1 MKKSLLLGVLLSFI
15 SVNLLCAN
23 EKIETLSRYEAAIEL
38 AAKLAELENNT
49 GSFSKVELIELEKKC
64 VDCSDELAKLGINVS
79 SLEKDMATVK
89 EDIDV
94 LKNDVA
100 AIKAEDNEKLK
111 LKGKYIFEN
120 RNVIFKSDDVKDVHR
135 TYATLELEGTAKVD
149 EDIELHTK
157 WRLIKDAD
165 LTGNNF
171 RTSDVKVAEMIIRN
185 AFNSD
190 GQLRLGRSYY
200 WHGSGFVLNDEMDGI
215 SYVKQNG
222 DTNIEYGMYF
232 EKQISESYHPIF
244 NVYLERNKSRKKYY
258 FDLFY
263 NTYEDGEY
271 KVSYVNNIK
280 KRNVKDCSI
289 LLFNAGLLGQFG
301 KNNDFE
307 YLVDGVVSQY
317 HDDNHKDK
325 NQTGFA
331 GHASIRYT
339 PKNSDFSGLI
349 AYNILTHDCYEELG
363 TKTRDNSWD
372 NFEDMSFDDKYWDYG
387 HKLIIPNTQ
396 DFRILLS
403 YRPKQY
409 QKHKLEFNYDFIRGV
424 DSNKPYGHILEED
437 AYLGLNL
444 KSDLWGIEYSYE
456 VSKNTDFVINYE
468 NQRDITF
475 GGLRDSYNLIFS
487 LISKF

>member
-1 MKKSLLLGVLLSFI
+1 MKRLMLLGFCFLLSSVSLCAEEKPLLL
-15 SVNLLCAN
+15 
-23 EKIETLSRYEAAIEL
+23 TRYETAIEL
-38 AAKLAELENNT
+38 AGKLAELENNT
-49 GSFSKVELIELEKKC
+49 GSLSKSDLMELEKKC
-64 VDCSDELAKLGINVS
+64 IDCSDELAKLGINVS

-120 RNVIFKSDDVKDVHR
+120 RNVIYKSDDVKDVHR

-171 RTSDVKVAEMIIRN
+171 RTSNVKVAEMIIRN

-317 HDDNHKDK
+317 HDDNHSK
-325 NQTGFA
+325 
-331 GHASIRYT
+331 
-339 PKNSDFSGLI
+339 
-349 AYNILTHDCYEELG
+349 
-363 TKTRDNSWD
+363 
-372 NFEDMSFDDKYWDYG
+372 
-387 HKLIIPNTQ
+387 
-396 DFRILLS
+396 
-403 YRPKQY
+403 
-409 QKHKLEFNYDFIRGV
+409 
-424 DSNKPYGHILEED
+424 DSN
-437 AYLGLNL
+437 
-444 KSDLWGIEYSYE
+444 
-456 VSKNTDFVINYE
+456 
-468 NQRDITF
+468 ITSMPKIVTSF
-475 GGLRDSYNLIFS
+475 TLRVNDRRV
-487 LISKF
+487 